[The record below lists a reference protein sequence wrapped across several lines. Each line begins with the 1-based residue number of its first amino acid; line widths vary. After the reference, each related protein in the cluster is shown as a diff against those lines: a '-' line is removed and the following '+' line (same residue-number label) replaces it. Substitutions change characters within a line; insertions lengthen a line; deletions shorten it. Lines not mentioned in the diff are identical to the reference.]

1 MRSRNVRRG
10 VTRAGWNKQHADWYS
25 LHYTL
30 LCIVIGLLSAS
41 WWAFLAALVVVAAIE
56 LTNLGGRMMLWLYCL
71 PWAVIFGAVGMAVGN
86 VPGACVFAIM
96 AGCIVYV
103 TLERGRE
110 YYHDL

>member
-86 VPGACVFAIM
+86 VPGACVFAII
-96 AGCIVYV
+96 ASCIVYV